1 MRWRTCWLCVLS
13 LVAMTGCPEDFGI
26 DGRMDQAIRKD
37 MLESIPKQCTKKE
50 LQEYCGPDKPAE
62 ECRKKCG

>member
-13 LVAMTGCPEDFGI
+13 LVALTGCPEDFGI

-37 MLESIPKQCTKKE
+37 MRERLEQQCTDEE
-50 LQEYCGPDKPAE
+50 LRLYCGRGKPE
-62 ECRKKCG
+62 ETCREKCG

>member
-13 LVAMTGCPEDFGI
+13 LVVLTGCPEDFGI
-26 DGRMDQAIRKD
+26 DGQMDQAVRKD
-37 MLESIPKQCTKKE
+37 MLESIPKQCTEKE
-50 LQEYCGPDKPAE
+50 LRKYCGPGKPAE